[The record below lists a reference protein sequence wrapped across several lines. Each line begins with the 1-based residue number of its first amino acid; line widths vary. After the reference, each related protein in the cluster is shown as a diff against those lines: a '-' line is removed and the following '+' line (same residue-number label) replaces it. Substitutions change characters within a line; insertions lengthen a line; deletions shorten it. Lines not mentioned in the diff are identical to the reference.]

1 MHITGIRYFLFFISI
16 LYTLSILS
24 AQTDSIPVT
33 FGTVS
38 VSDQNKSFQ
47 VTGSVTA
54 SSNGEAIIGALLQI
68 KNQNAAVTDVMGKF
82 QLKLTQGYH
91 ILQVSSLGFI
101 NKKYI
106 MGVFDHGNLNIT
118 LEDQSIALTTIE
130 INANANNHLKNS
142 IGLEILDVSKLEK
155 QTKFL
160 GELDVLRSL
169 QSVSGVSSIGEGS
182 SGINVRGGNADENL
196 ILQDQHLILNP
207 THALGI
213 FSLTHP
219 DLVESISL
227 HKGDMPAKY
236 GGRLSSVLDIK
247 LKEGNLT
254 TFSGN
259 AGIGIATSKI
269 TLEGPLAKNKASFI
283 IGLRGSYLDW
293 LLKRSKNI
301 NLRNSHAFFY
311 DGTGKIDARLSKNT
325 KAGISYFS
333 SDDDF
338 QFTDEVKFAY
348 QTRSAVAYLN
358 QILNNNININLSV
371 NKGQYKSNL
380 FDIKSNDQSKFTNTV
395 SYLRNKLSIQTQVSP
410 SYFIEGGTEYN
421 TYKIRPGTIEPY
433 GSNSNIGITDLPEEQ
448 SNEIALYFD
457 QKININ
463 QSLLVHLG
471 IRHTFYSNVGAGKVT
486 IYDEA
491 KPKTLENIQ
500 DTLVFTSG
508 QTIKKYSGLEPRL
521 SFSFQLTSGTAI
533 KGGYSRSYQYLNLL
547 SNTSSASPTDLWQL
561 SNYNITPQSANSFSL
576 GYFNKRE
583 NKNYEFYI
591 SGFYKNIQQ
600 SIDYRD
606 FAKVLLNKNIE
617 TDLVRG
623 LGKAYGIESFYAI
636 KKVKSTIE
644 VNYTYTR
651 ALKKIEPS
659 DIQVGINRGAWYASN
674 YDKPHT
680 LNFNYFLKTGRKTNF
695 TTNFTYSS
703 GRPTTAPIGVYNQ
716 ENILDI
722 PLYSSRNQY
731 RIPSYHR
738 LDIAYGIG
746 PWGKKTVKHS
756 LTLSIYNLYSN
767 NNAFS
772 VFFRQNAFLQTQA
785 YRISVIGAAFP
796 SINYQIK
803 F

>member
-16 LYTLSILS
+16 FYTLSILS
-24 AQTDSIPVT
+24 AQTDTIPVT

-410 SYFIEGGTEYN
+410 SYFMEGGTEYN

-433 GSNSNIGITDLPEEQ
+433 GNNSNIGITDLPEEQ

-471 IRHTFYSNVGAGKVT
+471 IRHTFYSNIGAGKVT

-746 PWGKKTVKHS
+746 PWGRKTVKHS